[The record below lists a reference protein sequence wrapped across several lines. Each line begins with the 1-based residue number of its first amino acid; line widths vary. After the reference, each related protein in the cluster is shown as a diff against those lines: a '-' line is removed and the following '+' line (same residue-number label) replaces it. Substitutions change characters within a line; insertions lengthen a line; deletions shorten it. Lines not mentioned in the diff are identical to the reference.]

1 MRVANGTVL
10 YLSILMLVGIAH
22 AQIPT
27 NGLIAYYPFNSNA
40 NDSSGNG
47 RNGTVHGVTLT
58 TDRFGSTNAAY
69 HFDVGNYIS
78 VPHNPVFN
86 VSADMTLSA
95 WYKMQAGAIVN
106 NMTIA
111 DKRINNSSFW
121 GLYVER
127 SSIGGVT
134 KPRMLFALLN
144 SYSSYDYQYSSDS
157 IVANSWSHVVIV
169 IRNDTS
175 YIYLDGILDSVSP
188 ITIPRPTNTQSFEI
202 GSPGGLERGETFV
215 GSIDD
220 MRIYNRA
227 LLQVEI
233 DSLYHEGGWSGVLPV
248 QLTNFTCTV
257 SNEGTVRLDWTTIS
271 EVNNYGF
278 YVESRR
284 FNEAAFS
291 ETANSFTAA
300 HGTTI
305 IPQHYSFICGIPN
318 GARYYRLKQVDLDGA
333 IHYSEPIDVNVAAD
347 FEGIETAPLKFV
359 LGQNYP
365 NPFNP
370 STTIYYDLP
379 ADSHVKIMIYDILG
393 REVRSLVDEQESA
406 GYQKVRFDIQ
416 GVASGV
422 YFYKIQAEPL
432 NGGKTF
438 SNVKKMMVLR

>member
-27 NGLIAYYPFNSNA
+27 NGLVAYYPFNGNA

-58 TDRFGSTNAAY
+58 TDRFESTNAAY
-69 HFDVGNYIS
+69 RFDIGTSIS
-78 VPHNPVFN
+78 VPQDPVFN
-86 VSADMTLSA
+86 VSGDITLSA
-95 WYKMQAGAIVN
+95 WYKMQPGAIVN

-144 SYSSYDYQYSSDS
+144 NTFGSYDYHYSTDS
-157 IVANSWSHVVIV
+157 IVADSWSHVVIV
-169 IRNDTS
+169 VRHDTS
-175 YIYLDGILDSVSP
+175 CIYLDGILDSVSP
-188 ITIPRPTNTQSFEI
+188 ITISRPTNTQAFEI

-215 GSIDD
+215 GSMDD
-220 MRIYNRA
+220 IRIYNRA
-227 LLQVEI
+227 LSEVEI
-233 DSLYHEGGWSGVLPV
+233 ESLYHEGGWDGGLPV
-248 QLTNFTCTV
+248 QLTNFTCAV
-257 SNEGTVRLDWTTIS
+257 SIEGTVRLDWTTIS
-271 EVNNYGF
+271 EVKSYGF

-284 FNEAAFS
+284 FNEVAFS

-305 IPQHYSFICGIPN
+305 TPHYYSFICGNPN

-333 IHYSEPIDVNVAAD
+333 IHYSEPIDVNVAPD
-347 FEGIETAPLKFV
+347 LNGIETAPFKFV
-359 LGQNYP
+359 LEQNYP

-370 STTIYYDLP
+370 LTTIRYGIPQQSRVTLTLFNT
-379 ADSHVKIMIYDILG
+379 LG
-393 REVRSLVDEQESA
+393 QLVATLVNENQNA
-406 GYQKVRFDIQ
+406 GYHVAKFD
-416 GVASGV
+416 GTGLASGV
-422 YFYKIQAEPL
+422 YLYRFQAGEFVQMRKL
-432 NGGKTF
+432 LLLK
-438 SNVKKMMVLR
+438 